1 MGAILSTRLHIPA
14 PAARYVARPRITRS
28 LQQGMARNLTLVSA
42 PAGFGKT
49 TAVATWLQS
58 LQSAATP
65 SMAGSLEPTESLPTP
80 VGIAWYS
87 MAETDDFTTFVAYL
101 VAAIRQ
107 AAPDLPRNWRD
118 FDRRTV
124 LPAPEDAAAEIL
136 QGLEDIAGMLYVVLD
151 DYHTV
156 DSPLGRGHEATVA
169 PSGADA
175 GNSAGEHAPESMAI
189 HQFTRYFVRYL
200 PPAVRLVILSR
211 FDPPIGIAHL
221 RGRGQVS
228 EVRARHLA
236 FSAEEADTF
245 LRDSAGLDLDASA
258 VNVLWTQT
266 EGWAIGLRLAAI
278 SLQDSGD
285 RAEFVRTFAAHHSRH
300 IADYLMDE
308 ALGGQPPEIQDFL
321 LRTSILQRFCR
332 GLCAA
337 TVATMEP
344 LTVATTLE
352 YLERRGLFLV
362 QLDEFREWGRYHS
375 QFRALLHDRLLA
387 QFSSGEV
394 AALHARAAQWLADHD
409 LVDDALQHF
418 SAAGEMM
425 AAAKL
430 VVRHIPLLLRRSQ
443 WSQAA
448 RWLNALSPEVVA
460 QNPALL
466 LLRAWVYYNNTGY
479 AQVRTLTSE
488 AECLLAASCPEASV
502 QAGGDEAALWGQV
515 HAFRASPAFAP
526 PSSAGAIA
534 HAEAALH
541 LLPESYGMVRGFVVN
556 FLGHQTLFQEGYAAA
571 ERVLQQAIAAGDGR
585 HTEYA
590 MRLAYAQVSVRYL
603 AGSIDDL
610 HHAATQYE
618 RLAQELDLPSHIQL
632 ARTALAI
639 PCAESNDR
647 ATATMLLAAVFA
659 QPELATF
666 QALRL
671 ATKELVD
678 VHGDRHKR
686 EEVDSALALLRRRAR
701 VYPDTEEEREIEAM
715 EAYLAACRGDIA
727 AATAYARAADHAPR
741 ISTVTQQGILLAS
754 IHLLLGQPH
763 NLKAAAELAE
773 RLMEQYRAV
782 GIVREQIGLHVLLA
796 KVYRLQSLQPCA
808 LQHLRRALDLGY
820 PRGYRHVFTG
830 ETALMPELLRELRN
844 DDAYAAPATFLLAEI
859 SRSAPEPGFASQP
872 MGAASQPHAS
882 ARHTPTVATLS
893 GRELEVLELVAQ
905 NLTND
910 EIARRLVLSP
920 STVRNHTVNIYDKLH
935 VRTRREAVQCAR
947 MLGVIA

>member
-1 MGAILSTRLHIPA
+1 
-14 PAARYVARPRITRS
+14 
-28 LQQGMARNLTLVSA
+28 
-42 PAGFGKT
+42 
-49 TAVATWLQS
+49 
-58 LQSAATP
+58 
-65 SMAGSLEPTESLPTP
+65 
-80 VGIAWYS
+80 
-87 MAETDDFTTFVAYL
+87 MAEADDFTTFVAYL
-101 VAAIRQ
+101 VAAIRK
-107 AAPDLPRNWRD
+107 ADPDLPRNWLD
-118 FDRRTV
+118 LGRRTV

-156 DSPLGRGHEATVA
+156 DSPLGRGREATMASSGDGA
-169 PSGADA
+169 P
-175 GNSAGEHAPESMAI
+175 NSAGEHGPEPMAI

-200 PPAVRLVILSR
+200 PPAVRLVIISR

-221 RGRGQVS
+221 RGRGQVN
-228 EVRARHLA
+228 EVRARQLA

-245 LRDSAGLDLDASA
+245 LRDSAGLDLDAGT

-266 EGWAIGLRLAAI
+266 EGWAVGLRLAAI

-285 RAEFVRTFAAHHSRH
+285 RTEFVRAFATHHSRH

-332 GLCAA
+332 GLCTA

-387 QFSSGEV
+387 QFSPGEV
-394 AALHARAAQWLADHD
+394 AALHTRAAQWLAEHE
-409 LVDDALQHF
+409 LVDDALYHF
-418 SAAGEMM
+418 IAAGEVA

-430 VVRHIPLLLRRSQ
+430 VVRHIPHLLRRAQ

-479 AQVRTLTSE
+479 AQVRTLTNE
-488 AECLLAASCPEASV
+488 AECLLAARGPETSV
-502 QAGGDEAALWGQV
+502 QAGSEEAALWGQV

-526 PSSAGAIA
+526 PSTAGAIA
-534 HAEAALH
+534 HAETALR

-556 FLGHQTLFQEGYAAA
+556 FLGHQTLFQDGYAAS
-571 ERVLQQAIAAGDGR
+571 ERVLQSAITAGAGR
-585 HTEYA
+585 HPEYA
-590 MRLAYAQVSVRYL
+590 MRLAYAQVSVHYL

-610 HHAATQYE
+610 YHAATQYE
-618 RLAQELDLPSHIQL
+618 RLAQELDLPGHVQL

-647 ATATMLLAAVFA
+647 ASAATLLAAVFA
-659 QPELATF
+659 QPDLATF

-678 VHGDRHKR
+678 IHGGRHKP
-686 EEVDSALALLRRRAR
+686 EEVDSALALLRRRTQ
-701 VYPDTEEEREIEAM
+701 VYPNTEEEREIAAM
-715 EAYLAACRGDIA
+715 EAYLAACRGDMT
-727 AATAYARAADHAPR
+727 AATAYVTVADHAPR

-763 NLKAAAELAE
+763 NVKAAAELAE
-773 RLMEQYRAV
+773 RLLEQYRAV
-782 GIVREQIGLHVLLA
+782 NIVREQIGLYVLLA
-796 KVYRLQSLQPCA
+796 KAYWLQALQPRA
-808 LQHLRRALDLGY
+808 LQHLRSALDLGY

-830 ETALMPELLRELRN
+830 ESALMSELLRELRR
-844 DDAYAAPATFLLAEI
+844 DEAYAAPAMLLLAEI
-859 SRSAPEPGFASQP
+859 SRSMPEAGSAAQP
-872 MGAASQPHAS
+872 AGAASQPQSS
-882 ARHTPTVATLS
+882 ARHTPAVDTLS
-893 GRELEVLELVAQ
+893 GRELEVLELMAQ

-920 STVRNHTVNIYDKLH
+920 RTVRNHTVNIYDKLH
-935 VRTRREAVQCAR
+935 VRTRREAVQHAR
-947 MLGVIA
+947 MLGVLA